1 MVPRDHNLPIL
12 AKFRAVGGRKWI
24 AASLFAV
31 ASSCGMDSVLAAA
44 PSIDDQVAAHAEA
57 GEFGLATSVA
67 LSAPDSGTQSRLL
80 QDLAQRQ
87 AAAGERDAAYA
98 TTRRIPLAEERGR
111 SGRTLGGGG
120 VVADFGSLMTLIMDN
135 TSGMWEQNDG
145 EGGTQ
150 TPYFNGVRVDPK
162 GLLARVSEQEMSGEL
177 AALGERV
184 RTAAINEDMARPS
197 GLRLVSLRRL
207 EQAVT
212 DALQEGH
219 AVPESMARLAGLTRV
234 QYVFVAPEEKDIIFG
249 GPAEAWQYDAKGQI
263 VGVESG
269 RPVLNLDDFVVVLR
283 AFLRGQQ
290 DFGCSINVREEG
302 VKALSKYVEES
313 QAKGALAPG
322 ALRGWTKN
330 LQEKLGRQDVVV
342 WGIPADSRAARVIV
356 EADYRMKLI
365 GIDKLDAGK
374 EVPSYFDLLPAGQSQ
389 GAATMDAL
397 RWWLTM
403 KYDAVLHSADRTA
416 FEIQGSS
423 VLCQSEN
430 QMLTAEGKHVPT
442 GKAEATNRQF
452 AQNFTQHYNAL
463 AARDAVFADTQNVF
477 DLALIASLIH
487 EDQIARKIDWNFGS
501 LGPSGDYQPA
511 HYPAAREIDS
521 VVNHRV
527 YRGKDIVVQVAGG
540 VSGDVRSVLQDK
552 AITREAPE
560 LAEKKTAAAAPQLP
574 AGRWWWDAK

>member
-12 AKFRAVGGRKWI
+12 SKFRAAGGRKWI

-31 ASSCGMDSVLAAA
+31 ASSWGMDSASAAS
-44 PSIDDQVAAHAEA
+44 PTIGETVAEHVAA
-57 GEFGLATSVA
+57 GEFGLATNVA
-67 LSAPDSGTQSRLL
+67 LTAPDAGTQSRLL
-80 QDLAQRQ
+80 QTIADRQ
-87 AAAGERDAAYA
+87 AAVGERDAAYA
-98 TTRRIPLAEERGR
+98 TSRRMPQAEERGR
-111 SGRTLGGGG
+111 AVRSLGGGG
-120 VVADFGSLMTLIMDN
+120 VQADFTSLMTLIQDN
-135 TSGMWEQNDG
+135 TSGMWEQVDG
-145 EGGTQ
+145 EGGTM
-150 TPYFNGVRVDPK
+150 TPFFTGVRVDPK
-162 GLLARVSEQEMSGEL
+162 GLLAKVSTEEVTGEL
-177 AALGERV
+177 AALSERV
-184 RTAAINEDMARPS
+184 RDAAINEDMAQPS
-197 GLRLVSLRRL
+197 NLRLVSMRRL
-207 EQAVT
+207 EQAVA
-212 DALQEGH
+212 DSLDEGRS
-219 AVPESMARLAGLTRV
+219 VPESMARMAGLTRV
-234 QYVFVAPEEKDIIFG
+234 THVFVAQDDKDIILG
-249 GPAEAWQYDAKGQI
+249 GPAEAWQYDGKGQI

-283 AFLRGQQ
+283 AFLQGQN

-313 QAKGALAPG
+313 QAKGPLAPG

-330 LQEKLGRQDVVV
+330 LQDKLGRQDVVV

-374 EVPSYFDLLPAGQSQ
+374 EVPSYFDLLTLSQ
-389 GAATMDAL
+389 QKNVPTMDAL

-430 QMLTAEGKHVPT
+430 QLLTAEGKHVPT

-452 AQNFTQHYNAL
+452 AQNFTQHYNKL
-463 AARDAVFADTQNVF
+463 ASRDAVFADTQNVF
-477 DLALIASLIH
+477 DLALIASLIQEH
-487 EDQIARKIDWNFGS
+487 QIHRKIGWNFGS

-540 VSGDVRSVLQDK
+540 VSANVRSVLKDEALDRK
-552 AITREAPE
+552 APE
-560 LAEKKTAAAAPQLP
+560 LAAKKVAAAAPQLP
-574 AGRWWWDAK
+574 VGRWWWDAK